1 MYKSM
6 TSSMFGLL
14 VLLSTTISSGALAAT
29 QTAPAMPPGFEPI
42 PPINVELP
50 KPIEPSKTPLPSV
63 MPERSN
69 PAADTNSAVMQNQQ
83 QNDQKIREREAQV
96 DAKLREIE
104 EKLKQLETRT
114 IGPQATPLQ
123 IQANQAL
130 IGQLQFNAQGLLDKF
145 QANNQLVEKINKEA
159 NLTPQLLQA
168 YNAIPAEQEAIVKQL
183 LELEGKIRAFD
194 PSVIFPQLQAQSLN
208 QISQLPGY
216 KKLSIKMTKELR
228 TELDNIKAGYT
239 SLSNNQYTLQNP
251 TEEEKSQFKK
261 HWKVQMSETKLP
273 IATVK
278 FHEEFTASYKQVSNK
293 LQALTANLAAANSI
307 GIDVQSL
314 EAELIEL
321 QQVDIFSKTSPE
333 QLSQSIGLSYTGKQ
347 QIDIDTSMQEFY
359 WKIAKVCAGI
369 GCLTFIIFAFKLY
382 LHKKEEKSEETND

>member
-14 VLLSTTISSGALAAT
+14 VLLSTTIASGAVAAT
-29 QTAPAMPPGFEPI
+29 QTTPAMPPGFEPI

-50 KPIEPSKTPLPSV
+50 KPIEPSKTPLPSE
-63 MPERSN
+63 MPEKSN
-69 PAADTNSAVMQNQQ
+69 SAADTNSAVMQNQQ
-83 QNDQKIREREAQV
+83 RNDQKIREREAQV
-96 DAKLREIE
+96 DAKLQEIE
-104 EKLKQLETRT
+104 AKLQQLETRT

-159 NLTPQLLQA
+159 NLTPQMLQA
-168 YNAIPAEQEAIVKQL
+168 YNAIPAEQEAIIKQL

-216 KKLSIKMTKELR
+216 KKLSIKMTKDLR
-228 TELDNIKAGYT
+228 IALDNVKAGYA
-239 SLSNNQYTLQNP
+239 SLPNNQYTLLNP
-251 TEEEKSQFKK
+251 NEEEQTQFKK
-261 HWKVQMSETKLP
+261 NWKVQMSETKLP
-273 IATVK
+273 MATLK
-278 FHEEFTASYKQVSNK
+278 YHEEFSSSYKGVSEK
-293 LQALTANLAAANSI
+293 LQALTANMADANSI

-321 QQVDIFSKTSPE
+321 QKVDIFSKTSPE
-333 QLSQSIGLSYTGKQ
+333 QLSQTIGLSYTGKQ

-369 GCLTFIIFAFKLY
+369 SCLAFIIFAFKLY
-382 LHKKEEKSEETND
+382 LIKKEGKSEETDG